1 MLEGAFV
8 DLLGDKRNT
17 KINNN
22 NNNNNMETEPIYYI
36 TFTSKFIILLWV
48 GLF

>member
-8 DLLGDKRNT
+8 NLLGDKRNT
-17 KINNN
+17 KI